1 MTENDRRPP
10 SEFDLA
16 DEFGAELAA
25 EPADERV
32 YRVALQLYE
41 PTRVAAV
48 AERADCAPDTAR
60 RHLERLA
67 EIGVVDRVADDPAT
81 YRRNESYF
89 EWRKRHRLEG
99 LSDAALRDRLADLAG
114 REREFRD
121 RYDADGPAEVDALD
135 VADYDEIEDVWLD
148 LSEWETVRR
157 RIRRIESVRQNRAD
171 DSNSESRSEV
181 A

>member
-1 MTENDRRPP
+1 MTDDDRDPP
-10 SEFDLA
+10 GEFDLA
-16 DEFGAELAA
+16 DEFGADLAA

-48 AERADCAPDTAR
+48 AERADCADDTAR
-60 RHLERLA
+60 RHLERFA
-67 EIGVVDRVADDPAT
+67 EIGVVERVGDDPAT

-89 EWRKRHRLEG
+89 EWRKRHRLER
-99 LSDAALRDRLADLAG
+99 LSDAELRDRLADLTQ
-114 REREFRD
+114 RERGFRD
-121 RYDADGPAEVDALD
+121 RYDADGPGEVDALE
-135 VADYDEIEDVWLD
+135 VADYDDVEDVWLD

-157 RIRRIESVRQNRAD
+157 RIRRIEAVRRKRMD

>member
-1 MTENDRRPP
+1 MSDEDSTPP
-10 SEFDLA
+10 PGFDLA
-16 DEFGAELAA
+16 DEFGADLAA

-32 YRVALQLYE
+32 YRIALQLHD
-41 PTRVAAV
+41 PARVASV

-67 EIGVVDRVADDPAT
+67 EIGVVERVADDPAT

-99 LSDAALRDRLADLAG
+99 LSDAELRARLADLAE

-121 RYDADGPAEVDALD
+121 RYDAAGPGDVDALD

-157 RIRRIESVRQNRAD
+157 RIRRIEAVRQTRAD

>member
-1 MTENDRRPP
+1 VTENDRSPP

-16 DEFGAELAA
+16 DEFGADLAA

-48 AERADCAPDTAR
+48 AERADCASDTAR

-67 EIGVVDRVADDPAT
+67 EIGVVERVADDPAT

-99 LSDAALRDRLADLAG
+99 LSDAALQDRLADLTE
-114 REREFRD
+114 RERAFRD
-121 RYDADGPAEVDALD
+121 RYDADGPGEVDALD

-157 RIRRIESVRQNRAD
+157 RIRRIETVRQNRAD